1 MSGMVAPYPHV
12 EIDVED
18 KSIYIPVNEDI
29 LPLHRPLYIM
39 RTQKGP
45 VGVPVWCESYT
56 KAKKV
61 FGADTFNQRSKY
73 FSPSS
78 YFLLQQMQANGA
90 FIMRAADTNA
100 ASARLFVELGLKAV
114 DSVPQFQRDMYGKFV
129 YDDEG
134 KKIPLTGGTAIPG
147 YQLIWRAVATPAGN
161 NDIDPGAWEDLA
173 PKQDATDEDLTWY
186 PMFTFIATNG
196 GEWGNAFG
204 FKLCYSNKDNSGD
217 FIVRNGSVAY
227 QIAPV
232 ELEAGN
238 STPTVIYDKYNN
250 PSVNGVVKPDTIDSI
265 TETEISFNKKIAD
278 AYSDGY
284 ELPLQIYYYSDSFK
298 TVGEKLMEA
307 EIDAK
312 EAINAVYGSIVD
324 IDDEAGTDG
333 NITTF
338 VEDLFG
344 TILADDASADD
355 IAAIKAMITDTEA
368 GRGFMANVMTCVDR
382 NKRAYFASAVVATDE
397 TTVEGAIDMDSD
409 ATHYMIG
416 GTDGNYT
423 DNYIEEY
430 TRKYLTA
437 AANNNHEYLID
448 YFRMPF
454 NCVID
459 TGWSLATKKAYLEFM
474 DVRDDLKVY
483 LGTQQSWM
491 QVQANK
497 LIIPPVNSR
506 YEDESIG
513 ASLRT
518 YAWLMR
524 ESIAKGTECCRCTIF
539 LHAGKTADYDRWLP
553 GTLWIAKKLAEY
565 CNRDFMNKEPKELPN
580 SAVECWKELSWVASS
595 EDTKSRNWNAGLN
608 YVQYYSMTGLH
619 YASVRSVYKYDTSVL
634 VDDMFVNAI
643 TWMKHIVRRSWARFA
658 GATRPVAELQQA
670 ITEDLTSRLAYMING
685 KYEFT
690 VDVYQTDEDKKLGF
704 VQHVDITVT
713 SPATNRVWLVNII
726 CKREGFEPEE

>member
-1 MSGMVAPYPHV
+1 MSMVAPYPHV

-56 KAKKV
+56 RAKKI
-61 FGADTFNQRSKY
+61 FGSNTFNQRSKY
-73 FSPSS
+73 FSPAS
-78 YFLLQQMQANGA
+78 YFLLQQLQSNGA
-90 FIMRAADTNA
+90 FIMRAGDDTAN
-100 ASARLFVELGLKAV
+100 SARVFVELGVKAV
-114 DSVPQFQRDMYGKFV
+114 EAVPQYQRDAYGKFV
-129 YDDEG
+129 YDEEG
-134 KKIPLTGGTAIPG
+134 KKIALASATATAG
-147 YQLIWRAVATPAGN
+147 YQLIWRAVSTPADIN
-161 NDIDPGAWEDLA
+161 SIDPGAWEDLGPA
-173 PKQDATDEDLTWY
+173 QDPNDETITWY
-186 PMFTFIATNG
+186 PMFSFLASNAG
-196 GEWGNAFG
+196 AWGNAFG
-204 FKLCYSNKDNSGD
+204 FKLCFSNKDNSGD

-227 QIAPV
+227 QITPV
-232 ELEAGN
+232 ELEEGN

-250 PSVNGVVKPDTIDSI
+250 PAVSGVVKPDTIDSI
-265 TETEISFNKKIAD
+265 SGVDISFNKKLA
-278 AYSDGY
+278 ASYSDGY
-284 ELPLQIYYYSDSFK
+284 ELPLSIYYYSDSFK
-298 TVGEKLMEA
+298 KVGDMIMKA
-307 EIDAK
+307 EVAAKDAIV
-312 EAINAVYGSIVD
+312 ANYGNIVD
-324 IDDEAGTDG
+324 VDGKFGVDGTVV
-333 NITTF
+333 TF
-338 VEDLFG
+338 VEDLLG
-344 TILADDASADD
+344 VTIGEGDVTAAS
-355 IAAIKAMITDTEA
+355 IAADIDGEDAA
-368 GRGFMANVMTCVDR
+368 FGFMANLMTCVDR
-382 NKRAYFASAVVATDE
+382 DKRGYFASYVVATSDADAPA
-397 TTVEGAIDMDSD
+397 GCIDMDAD
-409 ATHYMIG
+409 ATVYMMG
-416 GTDGNYT
+416 GTDGN
-423 DNYIEEY
+423 DSDPYIEEY

-459 TGWSLATKKAYLEFM
+459 SGWSIATKKAYLEFM

-491 QVQANK
+491 INSVGK
-497 LIIPPVNSR
+497 LVRPPVNTK

-513 ASLRT
+513 AGLRT
-518 YAWLMR
+518 HAWLMR
-524 ESIAKGTECCRCTIF
+524 ESIAKGTECCRATIF
-539 LHAGKTADYDRWLP
+539 LHAGRTADYDVWLP
-553 GTLWIAKKLAEY
+553 GTLWIAKKMAEY

-580 SAVECWKELSWVASS
+580 SAVECWKDLSWVASS

-690 VDVYQTDEDKKLGF
+690 VDVYQTDEDKKLGY

-726 CKREGFEPEE
+726 CKREGFEPEA

>member
-1 MSGMVAPYPHV
+1 MSMVAPYPHV

-56 KAKKV
+56 RAKKI
-61 FGADTFNQRSKY
+61 FGSNTFNQRSKY
-73 FSPSS
+73 FSPAS
-78 YFLLQQMQANGA
+78 YFLLQQLQSNGA
-90 FIMRAADTNA
+90 FIMRAGDDTAN
-100 ASARLFVELGLKAV
+100 SARVFVELGVQAV
-114 DSVPQFQRDMYGKFV
+114 EAVPQYERDAYGKFV
-129 YDDEG
+129 YDEEG
-134 KKIPLTGGTAIPG
+134 KKIAIESAAATAG
-147 YQLIWRAVATPAGN
+147 YKLIWRAVSTPADVN
-161 NDIDPGAWEDLA
+161 SIDPGAWEDLGPA
-173 PKQDATDEDLTWY
+173 QDPNDKTITWY
-186 PMFTFIATNG
+186 PMFSFLASNAG
-196 GEWGNAFG
+196 AWGNAFG
-204 FKLCYSNKDNSGD
+204 FKLCFSNKDNSGD

-232 ELEAGN
+232 ELEEGN

-250 PSVNGVVKPDTIDSI
+250 PAVSGVVKPDTIDSI
-265 TETEISFNKKIAD
+265 SGVDISFNKKLA
-278 AYSDGY
+278 ASYSDGY
-284 ELPLQIYYYSDSFK
+284 ELPLSIYYYSDSFK
-298 TVGEKLMEA
+298 TVGDMIMKA
-307 EIDAK
+307 EVAAKDAII
-312 EAINAVYGSIVD
+312 ANYGSVVD
-324 IDDEAGTDG
+324 VDGKLGVDGTVV
-333 NITTF
+333 TF
-338 VEDLFG
+338 VEDLLG
-344 TILADDASADD
+344 VTIGEGDVSAAS
-355 IAAIKAMITDTEA
+355 IAADIDGEDAA
-368 GRGFMANVMTCVDR
+368 FGFMANLMTCVDR
-382 NKRAYFASAVVATDE
+382 DKRGYFASYVVATSDADAPA
-397 TTVEGAIDMDSD
+397 GCIDMDAD
-409 ATHYMIG
+409 ATVYMMG
-416 GTDGNYT
+416 GTDGN
-423 DNYIEEY
+423 DADPFIEEY

-459 TGWSLATKKAYLEFM
+459 SGWSIATKKAYLEFM

-491 QVQANK
+491 INSVGK
-497 LIIPPVNSR
+497 LVRPPVNTK

-513 ASLRT
+513 AGLRT
-518 YAWLMR
+518 HAWLMR
-524 ESIAKGTECCRCTIF
+524 ESIAKGTECCRATIF
-539 LHAGKTADYDRWLP
+539 LHAGRTADYDVWLP
-553 GTLWIAKKLAEY
+553 GTLWIAKKMAEY

-580 SAVECWKELSWVASS
+580 SAVECWKDLSWVASS

-690 VDVYQTDEDKKLGF
+690 VDVYQTDDDKKLGY

-713 SPATNRVWLVNII
+713 APATNRVWLVNII
-726 CKREGFEPEE
+726 CKREGFEPEA

>member
-1 MSGMVAPYPHV
+1 MSMVAPYPHV

-56 KAKKV
+56 RAKKI
-61 FGADTFNQRSKY
+61 FGSNTFNQRSKY
-73 FSPSS
+73 FSPAS
-78 YFLLQQMQANGA
+78 YFLLQQLQSNGA
-90 FIMRAADTNA
+90 FIMRAGDDTAN
-100 ASARLFVELGLKAV
+100 SARVFVELGVKAV
-114 DSVPQFQRDMYGKFV
+114 EAVPQYQRDAYGKFV
-129 YDDEG
+129 YDEEG
-134 KKIPLTGGTAIPG
+134 KKIALASATATAG
-147 YQLIWRAVATPAGN
+147 YQLIWRAVSTPADIN
-161 NDIDPGAWEDLA
+161 SIDPGAWEDLGPA
-173 PKQDATDEDLTWY
+173 QDPNDETITWY
-186 PMFTFIATNG
+186 PMFSFLASNAG
-196 GEWGNAFG
+196 AWGNAFG
-204 FKLCYSNKDNSGD
+204 FKLCFSNKDNSGD

-232 ELEAGN
+232 ELEEGN

-250 PSVNGVVKPDTIDSI
+250 PAVSGVVKPDTVDSI
-265 TETEISFNKKIAD
+265 SGVDISFNKKLA
-278 AYSDGY
+278 ASYSDGY
-284 ELPLQIYYYSDSFK
+284 ELPLSIYYYSDSFK
-298 TVGEKLMEA
+298 KVGDMIMKA
-307 EIDAK
+307 EVAAKDAIT
-312 EAINAVYGSIVD
+312 ENYGSVVD
-324 IDDEAGTDG
+324 V
-333 NITTF
+333 TF
-338 VEDLFG
+338 VEDLLG
-344 TILADDASADD
+344 VTIGEGDVTAAS
-355 IAAIKAMITDTEA
+355 IAADIDGADA
-368 GRGFMANVMTCVDR
+368 AFGFMANLMTCVDR
-382 NKRAYFASAVVATDE
+382 DKRGYFASYVVATSDADAPA
-397 TTVEGAIDMDSD
+397 GCIDMDAD
-409 ATHYMIG
+409 ATVYMMG
-416 GTDGNYT
+416 GTDGN
-423 DNYIEEY
+423 DADPFIEEY

-454 NCVID
+454 NCVINS
-459 TGWSLATKKAYLEFM
+459 GWSIATKKAYLEFM

-491 QVQANK
+491 INSAGK
-497 LIIPPVNSR
+497 LVRPPVNTK

-513 ASLRT
+513 AGLRT
-518 YAWLMR
+518 HAWLMR
-524 ESIAKGTECCRCTIF
+524 ESIAKGTECCRATIF
-539 LHAGKTADYDRWLP
+539 LHAGRTADYDVWLP
-553 GTLWIAKKLAEY
+553 GTLWIAKKMAEY

-580 SAVECWKELSWVASS
+580 SAVECWKDLSWVASS

-690 VDVYQTDEDKKLGF
+690 VDVYQTDEDKKLGY

-726 CKREGFEPEE
+726 CKREGFEPEA

>member
-1 MSGMVAPYPHV
+1 MSMVAPYPHV

-56 KAKKV
+56 RAKKI
-61 FGADTFNQRSKY
+61 FGSNTFNQRSKY
-73 FSPSS
+73 FSPAS
-78 YFLLQQMQANGA
+78 YFLLQQLQSNGA
-90 FIMRAADTNA
+90 FIMRAGDDTAD
-100 ASARLFVELGLKAV
+100 SARVFVELGVQAV
-114 DSVPQFQRDMYGKFV
+114 EAVPQYERDAYGKFV
-129 YDDEG
+129 YDEEG
-134 KKIPLTGGTAIPG
+134 KKIAIESATATAG
-147 YQLIWRAVATPAGN
+147 YKLIWRAVSTPADVN
-161 NDIDPGAWEDLA
+161 SIDPGAWEDLGPA
-173 PKQDATDEDLTWY
+173 QDPNDKTITWY
-186 PMFTFIATNG
+186 PMFSFLASNAG
-196 GEWGNAFG
+196 AWGNAFG
-204 FKLCYSNKDNSGD
+204 FKLCFSNKDNSGD

-232 ELEAGN
+232 ELEEGN

-250 PSVNGVVKPDTIDSI
+250 PAVSGVVKPDTIDSI
-265 TETEISFNKKIAD
+265 SGVDISFNKKLA
-278 AYSDGY
+278 ASYSDGY
-284 ELPLQIYYYSDSFK
+284 ELPLSIYYYSDSFK
-298 TVGEKLMEA
+298 TVGDMIMKA
-307 EIDAK
+307 EVAAKDAIV
-312 EAINAVYGSIVD
+312 ANYGSIVD
-324 IDDEAGTDG
+324 VDGKFGVDGTVV
-333 NITTF
+333 TF
-338 VEDLFG
+338 VEDLLG
-344 TILADDASADD
+344 VTIGEGDVTAAS
-355 IAAIKAMITDTEA
+355 IAADIDGADA
-368 GRGFMANVMTCVDR
+368 AFGFMANLMTCVDR
-382 NKRAYFASAVVATDE
+382 DKRGYFASYVVATSDADA
-397 TTVEGAIDMDSD
+397 TAGCIDMDAD
-409 ATHYMIG
+409 ATVYMMG
-416 GTDGNYT
+416 GTDGN
-423 DNYIEEY
+423 DSDPYIEEY

-459 TGWSLATKKAYLEFM
+459 SGWSIATKKAYLEFM

-491 QVQANK
+491 INSVGK
-497 LIIPPVNSR
+497 LVRPPVNTK

-513 ASLRT
+513 AGLRT
-518 YAWLMR
+518 HAWLMR
-524 ESIAKGTECCRCTIF
+524 ESIAKGTECCRATIF
-539 LHAGKTADYDRWLP
+539 LHAGRTADYDVWLP
-553 GTLWIAKKLAEY
+553 GTLWIAKKMAEY

-580 SAVECWKELSWVASS
+580 SAVECWKDLSWVASS

-690 VDVYQTDEDKKLGF
+690 VDVYQTDEDKKLGY

-726 CKREGFEPEE
+726 CKREGFEPEA

>member
-1 MSGMVAPYPHV
+1 MSMVAPYPHV

-56 KAKKV
+56 RAKKI
-61 FGADTFNQRSKY
+61 FGSNTFNQRSKY
-73 FSPSS
+73 FSPAS
-78 YFLLQQMQANGA
+78 YFLLQQLQSNGA
-90 FIMRAADTNA
+90 FIMRAGDDTAD
-100 ASARLFVELGLKAV
+100 SARVFVELGVQAV
-114 DSVPQFQRDMYGKFV
+114 DAVPQYERDAYGKFV
-129 YDDEG
+129 YDEEG
-134 KKIPLTGGTAIPG
+134 KKIAIESATATAG
-147 YQLIWRAVATPAGN
+147 YKLIWRAVSTPA
-161 NDIDPGAWEDLA
+161 DINSIDDGAWEDLGPA
-173 PKQDATDEDLTWY
+173 QDPSDKTITWY
-186 PMFTFIATNG
+186 PMFSFLASNAG
-196 GEWGNAFG
+196 AWGNAFG
-204 FKLCYSNKDNSGD
+204 FKLCFSNKDNSGD

-232 ELEAGN
+232 ELEEGN

-250 PSVNGVVKPDTIDSI
+250 PAVSGVVKPDTIDSI
-265 TETEISFNKKIAD
+265 SGVDISFNKKLA
-278 AYSDGY
+278 ASYSDGY
-284 ELPLQIYYYSDSFK
+284 ELPLSIYYYSDSFK
-298 TVGEKLMEA
+298 TVGDMIMKA
-307 EIDAK
+307 EVAAKDAI
-312 EAINAVYGSIVD
+312 AANYGNVVD
-324 IDDEAGTDG
+324 VDGRLGVDGTVV
-333 NITTF
+333 TF
-338 VEDLFG
+338 VEDLLG
-344 TILADDASADD
+344 VTIGEGGVTAESIADD
-355 IAAIKAMITDTEA
+355 INGADAAF
-368 GRGFMANVMTCVDR
+368 GFMANLMTCIDR
-382 NKRAYFASAVVATDE
+382 DKRGYFASYVVATSD
-397 TTVEGAIDMDSD
+397 EGAPAGCIDMDAD
-409 ATHYMIG
+409 ATVYMMG
-416 GTDGNYT
+416 GTDGN
-423 DNYIEEY
+423 DADPFIEEY

-459 TGWSLATKKAYLEFM
+459 SGWSIATKKAYLEFM

-483 LGTQQSWM
+483 LGTQQSWLINS
-491 QVQANK
+491 VGK
-497 LIIPPVNSR
+497 LVRPPVNTK

-513 ASLRT
+513 AGLRT
-518 YAWLMR
+518 HAWLMR
-524 ESIAKGTECCRCTIF
+524 ESIAKGTECCRATIF
-539 LHAGKTADYDRWLP
+539 LHAGRTADYDVWLP

-580 SAVECWKELSWVASS
+580 SAVECWKDLSWVASS

-690 VDVYQTDEDKKLGF
+690 VDVYQTDEDKKLGY

-726 CKREGFEPEE
+726 CKREGFEPEA

>member
-1 MSGMVAPYPHV
+1 MSMVAPYPHV

-56 KAKKV
+56 RAKKI
-61 FGADTFNQRSKY
+61 FGSNTFNQRSKY
-73 FSPSS
+73 FSPAS
-78 YFLLQQMQANGA
+78 YFLLQQLQSNGA
-90 FIMRAADTNA
+90 FIMRAGDDTAN
-100 ASARLFVELGLKAV
+100 SARVFVELGVKAV
-114 DSVPQFQRDMYGKFV
+114 EAVPQYQRDAYGKFV
-129 YDDEG
+129 YDEEG
-134 KKIPLTGGTAIPG
+134 KKIALESATATAG
-147 YQLIWRAVATPAGN
+147 YQLIWRAVSTPADIN
-161 NDIDPGAWEDLA
+161 SIDPGAWEDLGPA
-173 PKQDATDEDLTWY
+173 QDPNDETITWY
-186 PMFTFIATNG
+186 PMFSFLASNAG
-196 GEWGNAFG
+196 AWGNAFG
-204 FKLCYSNKDNSGD
+204 FKLCFSNKDNSGD

-232 ELEAGN
+232 ELEEGN

-250 PSVNGVVKPDTIDSI
+250 PAVSGVVKPDTIDSI
-265 TETEISFNKKIAD
+265 SGVDISFNKKLA
-278 AYSDGY
+278 ASYSDGY
-284 ELPLQIYYYSDSFK
+284 ELPLSIYYYSDSFK
-298 TVGEKLMEA
+298 KVGDMIMKA
-307 EIDAK
+307 EVAAKDAIV
-312 EAINAVYGSIVD
+312 ANYGNIVD
-324 IDDEAGTDG
+324 VDGKFGVDGTVV
-333 NITTF
+333 TF
-338 VEDLFG
+338 VEDLLG
-344 TILADDASADD
+344 VTIGEGDVTAASIADD
-355 IAAIKAMITDTEA
+355 IDGAEAAF
-368 GRGFMANVMTCVDR
+368 GFMANLMTCVDR
-382 NKRAYFASAVVATDE
+382 DKRGYFASYVVATSDADAPA
-397 TTVEGAIDMDSD
+397 GCIDMDAD
-409 ATHYMIG
+409 ATVYMMG
-416 GTDGNYT
+416 GTDGN
-423 DNYIEEY
+423 DADPFIEEY

-459 TGWSLATKKAYLEFM
+459 SGWSIATKKAYLEFM

-491 QVQANK
+491 INSVGK
-497 LIIPPVNSR
+497 LVRPPVNTK

-513 ASLRT
+513 AGLRT
-518 YAWLMR
+518 HAWLMR
-524 ESIAKGTECCRCTIF
+524 ESIAKGTECCRATIF
-539 LHAGKTADYDRWLP
+539 LHAGRTADYDVWLP
-553 GTLWIAKKLAEY
+553 GTLWIAKKMAEY

-580 SAVECWKELSWVASS
+580 SAVECWKDLSWVASS

-690 VDVYQTDEDKKLGF
+690 VDVYQTDEDKKLGY

-726 CKREGFEPEE
+726 CKREGFEPEA

>member
-1 MSGMVAPYPHV
+1 MSMVAPYPHV

-56 KAKKV
+56 RAKKI
-61 FGADTFNQRSKY
+61 FGSNTFNQRSKY
-73 FSPSS
+73 FSPAS
-78 YFLLQQMQANGA
+78 YFLLQQLQSNGA
-90 FIMRAADTNA
+90 FIMRAGDDTAN
-100 ASARLFVELGLKAV
+100 SARVFVELGVKAV
-114 DSVPQFQRDMYGKFV
+114 EAVPQYQRDAYGKFV
-129 YDDEG
+129 YDEEG
-134 KKIPLTGGTAIPG
+134 KKIALESATATAG
-147 YQLIWRAVATPAGN
+147 YQLIWRAVSTPADIN
-161 NDIDPGAWEDLA
+161 SIDPGAWEDLGPA
-173 PKQDATDEDLTWY
+173 QDPNDKTITWY
-186 PMFTFIATNG
+186 PMFSFLASNAG
-196 GEWGNAFG
+196 AWGNAFG
-204 FKLCYSNKDNSGD
+204 FKLCFSNKDNSGD

-232 ELEAGN
+232 ELEEGN

-250 PSVNGVVKPDTIDSI
+250 PAVSGVVKPDTIDSI
-265 TETEISFNKKIAD
+265 SGVDISFNKKLA
-278 AYSDGY
+278 ASYSDGY
-284 ELPLQIYYYSDSFK
+284 ELPLSIYYYSDSFK
-298 TVGEKLMEA
+298 KVGDMIMKA
-307 EIDAK
+307 EVAAKDAIV
-312 EAINAVYGSIVD
+312 ANYGNIVD
-324 IDDEAGTDG
+324 VDGKFGVDGTVV
-333 NITTF
+333 TF
-338 VEDLFG
+338 VEDLLG
-344 TILADDASADD
+344 VTIGEGDVTAASIADD
-355 IAAIKAMITDTEA
+355 IDGADAAF
-368 GRGFMANVMTCVDR
+368 GFMANLMTCVDR
-382 NKRAYFASAVVATDE
+382 DKRGYFASYVVATSDADAPA
-397 TTVEGAIDMDSD
+397 GCIDMDAD
-409 ATHYMIG
+409 ATVYMMG
-416 GTDGNYT
+416 GTDGN
-423 DNYIEEY
+423 DADPFIEEY

-459 TGWSLATKKAYLEFM
+459 SGWSIATKKAYLEFM

-491 QVQANK
+491 INSVGK
-497 LIIPPVNSR
+497 LVRPPVNTK

-513 ASLRT
+513 AGLRT
-518 YAWLMR
+518 HAWLMR
-524 ESIAKGTECCRCTIF
+524 ESIAKGTECCRATIF
-539 LHAGKTADYDRWLP
+539 LHAGRTADYDVWLP
-553 GTLWIAKKLAEY
+553 GTLWIAKKMAEY

-580 SAVECWKELSWVASS
+580 SAVECWKDLSWVASS

-690 VDVYQTDEDKKLGF
+690 VDVYQTDEDKKLGY

-726 CKREGFEPEE
+726 CKREGFEPEA

>member
-1 MSGMVAPYPHV
+1 MSMVAPYPHV

-56 KAKKV
+56 RAKKI
-61 FGADTFNQRSKY
+61 FGSNTFNQRSKY
-73 FSPSS
+73 FSPAS
-78 YFLLQQMQANGA
+78 YFLLQQLQSNGA
-90 FIMRAADTNA
+90 FIMRAGDDTAN
-100 ASARLFVELGLKAV
+100 SARVFVELGVQAV
-114 DSVPQFQRDMYGKFV
+114 DAVPQYKRDAYGKFV
-129 YDDEG
+129 YDEEG
-134 KKIPLTGGTAIPG
+134 KKIALESATATAG
-147 YQLIWRAVATPAGN
+147 YKLIWRAVSTPADVN
-161 NDIDPGAWEDLA
+161 SIDPGAWEDLGPA
-173 PKQDATDEDLTWY
+173 QDPNDGTITWY
-186 PMFTFIATNG
+186 PMFSFLASNAG
-196 GEWGNAFG
+196 AWGNAFG
-204 FKLCYSNKDNSGD
+204 FKLCFSNKDNSGD

-227 QIAPV
+227 QVAPV
-232 ELEAGN
+232 ELEEGN

-250 PSVNGVVKPDTIDSI
+250 PAVSGVVKPDTIDSI
-265 TETEISFNKKIAD
+265 SGVDISFNKKLA
-278 AYSDGY
+278 ASYSDGY
-284 ELPLQIYYYSDSFK
+284 ELPLSIYYYSDSFK
-298 TVGEKLMEA
+298 TVGDMIMKA
-307 EIDAK
+307 EVAAKDAIV
-312 EAINAVYGSIVD
+312 ANYGGIVD
-324 IDDEAGTDG
+324 VDGKQGVDGTVV
-333 NITTF
+333 TF
-338 VEDLFG
+338 VEDLLG
-344 TILADDASADD
+344 VTIGEGDVTADS
-355 IAAIKAMITDTEA
+355 IAADIDGADA
-368 GRGFMANVMTCVDR
+368 AFGFMANLMTCVDR
-382 NKRAYFASAVVATDE
+382 DKRGYFASYVVATSD
-397 TTVEGAIDMDSD
+397 TDAPAGCVDMDAD
-409 ATHYMIG
+409 ATIYMMG
-416 GTDGNYT
+416 GTDGN
-423 DNYIEEY
+423 DSDPYIEEY

-459 TGWSLATKKAYLEFM
+459 SGWSIATKKAYLEFM

-491 QVQANK
+491 INSVGK
-497 LIIPPVNSR
+497 LVRPPVNTK

-513 ASLRT
+513 AGLRT
-518 YAWLMR
+518 HAWLMR
-524 ESIAKGTECCRCTIF
+524 ESIAKGTECCRATIF
-539 LHAGKTADYDRWLP
+539 LHAGRTADYDVWLP

-580 SAVECWKELSWVASS
+580 SAVECWKDLSWVASS

-690 VDVYQTDEDKKLGF
+690 VDVYQTDEDKKLGY

-726 CKREGFEPEE
+726 CKREGFEPEA

>member
-1 MSGMVAPYPHV
+1 MSMVAPYPHV

-56 KAKKV
+56 RAKKI
-61 FGADTFNQRSKY
+61 FGSNTFNQRSKY
-73 FSPSS
+73 FSPAS
-78 YFLLQQMQANGA
+78 YFLLQQLQSNGA
-90 FIMRAADTNA
+90 FIMRAGDDTAN
-100 ASARLFVELGLKAV
+100 SARVFVELGVKAV
-114 DSVPQFQRDMYGKFV
+114 EAVPQYQRDAYGKFV
-129 YDDEG
+129 YDEEG
-134 KKIPLTGGTAIPG
+134 KKIALTSATATAG
-147 YQLIWRAVATPAGN
+147 YQLIWRAVSTPADIN
-161 NDIDPGAWEDLA
+161 SIDPGAWEDLGPA
-173 PKQDATDEDLTWY
+173 QDPNDETITWY
-186 PMFTFIATNG
+186 PMFSFLASNAG
-196 GEWGNAFG
+196 AWGNAFG
-204 FKLCYSNKDNSGD
+204 FKLCFSNKDNSGD

-232 ELEAGN
+232 ELEEGN

-250 PSVNGVVKPDTIDSI
+250 PAVSGVVKPDTIDSI
-265 TETEISFNKKIAD
+265 SGVDISFNKKLA
-278 AYSDGY
+278 ASYSDGC
-284 ELPLQIYYYSDSFK
+284 ELPLSIYYYSDSFK
-298 TVGEKLMEA
+298 KVGDMIMKA
-307 EIDAK
+307 EVAAKDAIV
-312 EAINAVYGSIVD
+312 ANYGNIVD
-324 IDDEAGTDG
+324 VDGKFGVDGTVV
-333 NITTF
+333 TF
-338 VEDLFG
+338 VEDLLG
-344 TILADDASADD
+344 VTIGEGDVTAAS
-355 IAAIKAMITDTEA
+355 IAADIDGAEA
-368 GRGFMANVMTCVDR
+368 AFGFMANLMTCVDR
-382 NKRAYFASAVVATDE
+382 DKRGYFASYVVATSDADAPA
-397 TTVEGAIDMDSD
+397 GCIDMDAD
-409 ATHYMIG
+409 ATVYMMG
-416 GTDGNYT
+416 GTDGN
-423 DNYIEEY
+423 DSDPFIEEY

-459 TGWSLATKKAYLEFM
+459 SGWSIATKKAYLEFM

-491 QVQANK
+491 INSVGK
-497 LIIPPVNSR
+497 LVRPPVNTK

-513 ASLRT
+513 AGLRT
-518 YAWLMR
+518 HAWLMR
-524 ESIAKGTECCRCTIF
+524 ESIAKGTECCRATIF
-539 LHAGKTADYDRWLP
+539 LHAGRTADYDVWLP
-553 GTLWIAKKLAEY
+553 GTLWIAKKMAEY

-580 SAVECWKELSWVASS
+580 SAVECWKDLSWVASS

-690 VDVYQTDEDKKLGF
+690 VDVYQTDEDKKLGY

-726 CKREGFEPEE
+726 CKREGFEPEA

>member
-1 MSGMVAPYPHV
+1 MSMVAPYPHV

-56 KAKKV
+56 RAKKI
-61 FGADTFNQRSKY
+61 FGSNTFNQRSKY
-73 FSPSS
+73 FSPAS
-78 YFLLQQMQANGA
+78 YFLLQQLQSNGA
-90 FIMRAADTNA
+90 FIMRAGDDTAD
-100 ASARLFVELGLKAV
+100 SARVFVELGVKA
-114 DSVPQFQRDMYGKFV
+114 DPEVPQYERDAYGKFV
-129 YDDEG
+129 YDEEG
-134 KKIPLTGGTAIPG
+134 KKIALESATATAG
-147 YQLIWRAVATPAGN
+147 YQLIWRAVSTPA
-161 NDIDPGAWEDLA
+161 DINSIDDGAWEDLGPA
-173 PKQDATDEDLTWY
+173 QDPSDKTITWY
-186 PMFTFIATNG
+186 PMFSFLASNAG
-196 GEWGNAFG
+196 AWGNAFG
-204 FKLCYSNKDNSGD
+204 FKLCFSNKDNSGD

-232 ELEAGN
+232 ELEEGN

-250 PSVNGVVKPDTIDSI
+250 PAVSGVVKPDTIDSI
-265 TETEISFNKKIAD
+265 SGVDISFNKKLA
-278 AYSDGY
+278 ASYSDGY
-284 ELPLQIYYYSDSFK
+284 ELPLSIYYYSDSFK
-298 TVGEKLMEA
+298 TVGDMIMKA
-307 EIDAK
+307 EVAAK
-312 EAINAVYGSIVD
+312 EAIKANYGNTIDVD
-324 IDDEAGTDG
+324 GKQGVDGTV
-333 NITTF
+333 ITF
-338 VEDLFG
+338 VEDLLG
-344 TILADDASADD
+344 VTIEEGGATADSIIEEIDGADAAF
-355 IAAIKAMITDTEA
+355 
-368 GRGFMANVMTCVDR
+368 GFMANLMTCVDR
-382 NKRAYFASAVVATDE
+382 DKRGYFASYVVATSDE
-397 TTVEGAIDMDSD
+397 DAPAGCIDMDAD
-409 ATHYMIG
+409 ATVYMMG
-416 GTDGNYT
+416 GTDGNDT
-423 DNYIEEY
+423 DPFIEEY

-459 TGWSLATKKAYLEFM
+459 SGWSIATKKAYLEFM

-483 LGTQQSWM
+483 LGTQQSWL
-491 QVQANK
+491 VKSAGK
-497 LIIPPVNSR
+497 LVRPMVNTK

-513 ASLRT
+513 AGLRT
-518 YAWLMR
+518 HAWLMR
-524 ESIAKGTECCRCTIF
+524 ESIAKGTECCRATIF
-539 LHAGKTADYDRWLP
+539 LHAGRTADYDVWLP

-580 SAVECWKELSWVASS
+580 SAVECWKDLSWVASS

-690 VDVYQTDEDKKLGF
+690 VDVYQTDEDKKLGY

-726 CKREGFEPEE
+726 CKREGFEPEA

>member
-1 MSGMVAPYPHV
+1 MSMVAPYPHV

-56 KAKKV
+56 RAKKI
-61 FGADTFNQRSKY
+61 FGSNTFNQRSKY
-73 FSPSS
+73 FSPAS
-78 YFLLQQMQANGA
+78 YFLLQQLQSNGA
-90 FIMRAADTNA
+90 FIMRAGDDTAN
-100 ASARLFVELGLKAV
+100 SARVFVELGVKAV
-114 DSVPQFQRDMYGKFV
+114 EAVPQYQRDAYGKFV
-129 YDDEG
+129 YDEEG
-134 KKIPLTGGTAIPG
+134 KKIALASATATAG
-147 YQLIWRAVATPAGN
+147 YQLIWRAVSTPADIN
-161 NDIDPGAWEDLA
+161 SIDPGAWEDLGPA
-173 PKQDATDEDLTWY
+173 QDPNDETITWY
-186 PMFTFIATNG
+186 PMFSFLASNAG
-196 GEWGNAFG
+196 AWGNAFG
-204 FKLCYSNKDNSGD
+204 FKLCFSNKDNSGD

-232 ELEAGN
+232 ELEEGN

-250 PSVNGVVKPDTIDSI
+250 PAVSGVVKPDTVDSI
-265 TETEISFNKKIAD
+265 SGVDISFNKKLA
-278 AYSDGY
+278 ASYSDGY
-284 ELPLQIYYYSDSFK
+284 ELPLSIYYYSDSFK
-298 TVGEKLMEA
+298 KVGDMIMKA
-307 EIDAK
+307 EVAAKDAIT
-312 EAINAVYGSIVD
+312 ENYGSVVD
-324 IDDEAGTDG
+324 V
-333 NITTF
+333 TF
-338 VEDLFG
+338 VEDLLG
-344 TILADDASADD
+344 VTIGEGDVTAAS
-355 IAAIKAMITDTEA
+355 IAADIDGADA
-368 GRGFMANVMTCVDR
+368 AFGFMANLMTCVDR
-382 NKRAYFASAVVATDE
+382 DKRGYFASYVVATSDADAPA
-397 TTVEGAIDMDSD
+397 GCIDMDAD
-409 ATHYMIG
+409 ATVYMMG
-416 GTDGNYT
+416 GTDGN
-423 DNYIEEY
+423 DADPFIEEY

-459 TGWSLATKKAYLEFM
+459 SGWSIATKKAYLEFM

-491 QVQANK
+491 INSAGK
-497 LIIPPVNSR
+497 LVRPPVNTK

-513 ASLRT
+513 AGLRT
-518 YAWLMR
+518 HAWLMR
-524 ESIAKGTECCRCTIF
+524 ESIAKGTECCRATIF
-539 LHAGKTADYDRWLP
+539 LHAGRTADYDVWLP
-553 GTLWIAKKLAEY
+553 GTLWIAKKMAEY

-580 SAVECWKELSWVASS
+580 SAVECWKDLSWVASS

-690 VDVYQTDEDKKLGF
+690 VDVYQTDEDKKLGY

-726 CKREGFEPEE
+726 CKREGFEPEA

>member
-1 MSGMVAPYPHV
+1 MSMVAPYPHV

-56 KAKKV
+56 RAKKI
-61 FGADTFNQRSKY
+61 FGSNTFNQRSKY
-73 FSPSS
+73 FSPAS
-78 YFLLQQMQANGA
+78 YFLLQQLQSNGA
-90 FIMRAADTNA
+90 FIMRAGDDTAN
-100 ASARLFVELGLKAV
+100 SARVFVELGVQAV
-114 DSVPQFQRDMYGKFV
+114 DAVPQYKRDAYGKFV
-129 YDDEG
+129 YDEEG
-134 KKIPLTGGTAIPG
+134 KKIALESATATAG
-147 YQLIWRAVATPAGN
+147 YKLIWRAVSTPADVN
-161 NDIDPGAWEDLA
+161 SIDPGAWEDLGPA
-173 PKQDATDEDLTWY
+173 QDPNDDTITWY
-186 PMFTFIATNG
+186 PMFSFLASNAG
-196 GEWGNAFG
+196 AWGNAFG
-204 FKLCYSNKDNSGD
+204 FKLCFSNKDNSGD

-232 ELEAGN
+232 ELEEGN

-250 PSVNGVVKPDTIDSI
+250 PAVSGVVKPDTIDSI
-265 TETEISFNKKIAD
+265 SGVDISFNKKLA
-278 AYSDGY
+278 ASYSDGY
-284 ELPLQIYYYSDSFK
+284 ELPLSIYYYSDSFK
-298 TVGEKLMEA
+298 TVGDMIMKA
-307 EIDAK
+307 EVAAKDAII
-312 EAINAVYGSIVD
+312 ANYGDVVD
-324 IDDEAGTDG
+324 VDGRQGVDGTVV
-333 NITTF
+333 TF
-338 VEDLFG
+338 VEDLLG
-344 TILADDASADD
+344 VTIGEGDVTADS
-355 IAAIKAMITDTEA
+355 IAADIDGADA
-368 GRGFMANVMTCVDR
+368 AFGFMANLMTCVDR
-382 NKRAYFASAVVATDE
+382 DKRGYFASYVVATSD
-397 TTVEGAIDMDSD
+397 TDAPAGCIDMDAD
-409 ATHYMIG
+409 ATIYMMG
-416 GTDGNYT
+416 GTDGN
-423 DNYIEEY
+423 DSDPYIEEY

-459 TGWSLATKKAYLEFM
+459 SGWSIATKKAYLEFM

-491 QVQANK
+491 INSVGK
-497 LIIPPVNSR
+497 LVRPPVNTK

-513 ASLRT
+513 AGLRT
-518 YAWLMR
+518 HAWLMR
-524 ESIAKGTECCRCTIF
+524 ESIAKGTECCRATIF
-539 LHAGKTADYDRWLP
+539 LHAGRTADYDVWLP

-580 SAVECWKELSWVASS
+580 SAVECWKDLSWVASS

-690 VDVYQTDEDKKLGF
+690 VDVYQTDEDKKLGY

-726 CKREGFEPEE
+726 CKREGFEPEA

>member
-1 MSGMVAPYPHV
+1 MSMVAPYPHV

-56 KAKKV
+56 RAKKI
-61 FGADTFNQRSKY
+61 FGSNTFNQRSKY
-73 FSPSS
+73 FSPAS
-78 YFLLQQMQANGA
+78 YFLLQQLQSNGA
-90 FIMRAADTNA
+90 FIMRAGDDTAN
-100 ASARLFVELGLKAV
+100 SARVFVELGVQAV
-114 DSVPQFQRDMYGKFV
+114 DEVPQYKRDAYGKFV
-129 YDDEG
+129 YDEEG
-134 KKIPLTGGTAIPG
+134 KKIALDSATATAG
-147 YQLIWRAVATPAGN
+147 YKLIWRAVSTPADVN
-161 NDIDPGAWEDLA
+161 SIDPGAWEDLGPA
-173 PKQDATDEDLTWY
+173 QDPNDGTITWY
-186 PMFTFIATNG
+186 PMFSFLASNAG
-196 GEWGNAFG
+196 AWGNAFG
-204 FKLCYSNKDNSGD
+204 FKLCFSNKDNSGD

-232 ELEAGN
+232 ELEEGN

-250 PSVNGVVKPDTIDSI
+250 PAVSGVVKPDTIDSI
-265 TETEISFNKKIAD
+265 SGVDISFNKKLA
-278 AYSDGY
+278 ASYSDGY
-284 ELPLQIYYYSDSFK
+284 ELPLSIYYYSDSFK
-298 TVGEKLMEA
+298 TVGDMIMKA
-307 EIDAK
+307 EVAAKDAIV
-312 EAINAVYGSIVD
+312 ANYGDVVD
-324 IDDEAGTDG
+324 VDGRQGVDGTVV
-333 NITTF
+333 TF
-338 VEDLFG
+338 VEDLLG
-344 TILADDASADD
+344 VTIGEGDVTADS
-355 IAAIKAMITDTEA
+355 IAADIDGADA
-368 GRGFMANVMTCVDR
+368 AFGFMANLMTCVDR
-382 NKRAYFASAVVATDE
+382 DKRGYFASYVVATSD
-397 TTVEGAIDMDSD
+397 TDAPAGCVDMDAD
-409 ATHYMIG
+409 ATIYMMG
-416 GTDGNYT
+416 GTDGN
-423 DNYIEEY
+423 DSDPYIEEY

-459 TGWSLATKKAYLEFM
+459 SGWSIATKKAYLEFM

-491 QVQANK
+491 INSVGK
-497 LIIPPVNSR
+497 LVRPPVNTK

-513 ASLRT
+513 AGLRT
-518 YAWLMR
+518 HAWLMR
-524 ESIAKGTECCRCTIF
+524 ESIAKGTECCRATIF
-539 LHAGKTADYDRWLP
+539 LHAGRTADYDVWLP

-580 SAVECWKELSWVASS
+580 SAVECWKDLSWVASS

-690 VDVYQTDEDKKLGF
+690 VDVYQTDEDKKLGY

-726 CKREGFEPEE
+726 CKREGFEPEA

>member
-1 MSGMVAPYPHV
+1 MSMVAPYPHV

-56 KAKKV
+56 RAKKI
-61 FGADTFNQRSKY
+61 FGSNTFNQRSKY
-73 FSPSS
+73 FSPAS
-78 YFLLQQMQANGA
+78 YFLLQQLQSNGA
-90 FIMRAADTNA
+90 FIMRAGDDTAN
-100 ASARLFVELGLKAV
+100 SARVFVELGVKAV
-114 DSVPQFQRDMYGKFV
+114 EAVPQYQRDAYGKFV
-129 YDDEG
+129 YDEEG
-134 KKIPLTGGTAIPG
+134 KKIALASATATAG
-147 YQLIWRAVATPAGN
+147 YQLIWRAVSTPADIN
-161 NDIDPGAWEDLA
+161 SIDPGAWEDLGPA
-173 PKQDATDEDLTWY
+173 QDPNDETITWY
-186 PMFTFIATNG
+186 PMFSFLASNAG
-196 GEWGNAFG
+196 AWGNAFG
-204 FKLCYSNKDNSGD
+204 FKLCFSNKDNSGD

-232 ELEAGN
+232 ELEEGN

-250 PSVNGVVKPDTIDSI
+250 PAVSGVVKPDTIDSI
-265 TETEISFNKKIAD
+265 SGVDISFNKKLA
-278 AYSDGY
+278 ASYSDGY
-284 ELPLQIYYYSDSFK
+284 ELPLSIYYYSDSFK
-298 TVGEKLMEA
+298 KVGDMIMKA
-307 EIDAK
+307 EVAAKDAIV
-312 EAINAVYGSIVD
+312 ANYGNIVD
-324 IDDEAGTDG
+324 VDGKFGVDGTVV
-333 NITTF
+333 TF
-338 VEDLFG
+338 VEDLLG
-344 TILADDASADD
+344 VTIGEGDVTAASIADD
-355 IAAIKAMITDTEA
+355 IDGAEAAF
-368 GRGFMANVMTCVDR
+368 GFMANLMTCVDR
-382 NKRAYFASAVVATDE
+382 DKRGYFASYVVATSDADAPA
-397 TTVEGAIDMDSD
+397 GCIDMDAD
-409 ATHYMIG
+409 ATVYMMG
-416 GTDGNYT
+416 GTDGN
-423 DNYIEEY
+423 DSDPYIEEY

-459 TGWSLATKKAYLEFM
+459 SGWSIATKKAYLEFM

-491 QVQANK
+491 INSVGK
-497 LIIPPVNSR
+497 LVRPPVNTK

-513 ASLRT
+513 AGLRT
-518 YAWLMR
+518 HAWLMR
-524 ESIAKGTECCRCTIF
+524 ESIAKGTECCRATIF
-539 LHAGKTADYDRWLP
+539 LHAGRTADYDVWLP
-553 GTLWIAKKLAEY
+553 GTLWIAKKMAEY

-580 SAVECWKELSWVASS
+580 SAVECWKDLSWVASS

-690 VDVYQTDEDKKLGF
+690 VDVYQTDEDKKLGY

-726 CKREGFEPEE
+726 CKREGFEPEA

>member
-1 MSGMVAPYPHV
+1 MSMVAPYPHV

-56 KAKKV
+56 RAKKI
-61 FGADTFNQRSKY
+61 FGSNTFNQRSKY
-73 FSPSS
+73 FSPAS
-78 YFLLQQMQANGA
+78 YFLLQQLQSNGA
-90 FIMRAADTNA
+90 FIMRAGDDTAN
-100 ASARLFVELGLKAV
+100 SARVFVELGVQAV
-114 DSVPQFQRDMYGKFV
+114 EAVPQYERDAYGKFV
-129 YDDEG
+129 YDEEG
-134 KKIPLTGGTAIPG
+134 KKIAIESATATAG
-147 YQLIWRAVATPAGN
+147 YKLIWRAVSTPADVN
-161 NDIDPGAWEDLA
+161 SIDPGAWEDLGPA
-173 PKQDATDEDLTWY
+173 QDPNDKTITWY
-186 PMFTFIATNG
+186 PMFSFLASNAG
-196 GEWGNAFG
+196 AWGNAFG
-204 FKLCYSNKDNSGD
+204 FKLCFSNKDNSGD
-217 FIVRNGSVAY
+217 FIVRNGAVAY
-227 QIAPV
+227 QVAPV
-232 ELEAGN
+232 ELEEGN

-250 PSVNGVVKPDTIDSI
+250 PAVSGVVKPDTIDSI
-265 TETEISFNKKIAD
+265 SGVDISFNKKLA
-278 AYSDGY
+278 ASYSDGY
-284 ELPLQIYYYSDSFK
+284 ELPLSIYYYSDSFK
-298 TVGEKLMEA
+298 KVGDMIMKA
-307 EIDAK
+307 EVAAKDAIT
-312 EAINAVYGSIVD
+312 ENYGSVVD
-324 IDDEAGTDG
+324 V
-333 NITTF
+333 TF
-338 VEDLFG
+338 VEDLLG
-344 TILADDASADD
+344 VTIGEGDVTAAS
-355 IAAIKAMITDTEA
+355 IAADIDGADA
-368 GRGFMANVMTCVDR
+368 AFGFMANLMTCVDR
-382 NKRAYFASAVVATDE
+382 DKRGYFASYVVATSDADAPA
-397 TTVEGAIDMDSD
+397 GCIDMDAD
-409 ATHYMIG
+409 ATVYMMG
-416 GTDGNYT
+416 GTDGN
-423 DNYIEEY
+423 DADPFIEEY

-459 TGWSLATKKAYLEFM
+459 SGWSIATKKAYLEFM

-491 QVQANK
+491 INSAGK
-497 LIIPPVNSR
+497 LVRPPVNTK

-513 ASLRT
+513 AGLRT
-518 YAWLMR
+518 HAWLMR
-524 ESIAKGTECCRCTIF
+524 ESIAKGTECCRATIF
-539 LHAGKTADYDRWLP
+539 LHAGRTADYDVWLP
-553 GTLWIAKKLAEY
+553 GTLWIAKKMAEY

-580 SAVECWKELSWVASS
+580 SAVECWKDLSWVASS

-690 VDVYQTDEDKKLGF
+690 VDVYQTDEDKKLGY

-726 CKREGFEPEE
+726 CKREGFEPEA

>member
-1 MSGMVAPYPHV
+1 MSMVAPYPHV

-56 KAKKV
+56 RAKKI
-61 FGADTFNQRSKY
+61 FGSNTFNQRSKY
-73 FSPSS
+73 FSPAS
-78 YFLLQQMQANGA
+78 YFLLQQLQSNGA
-90 FIMRAADTNA
+90 FIMRAGDDTAN
-100 ASARLFVELGLKAV
+100 SARVFVELGVKA
-114 DSVPQFQRDMYGKFV
+114 DPEVPQYERDAYGKFV
-129 YDDEG
+129 YDEEG
-134 KKIPLTGGTAIPG
+134 KKIALESATATAG
-147 YQLIWRAVATPAGN
+147 YQLIWRAVSTPA
-161 NDIDPGAWEDLA
+161 DINSIDDGAWEDLGPA
-173 PKQDATDEDLTWY
+173 QDPSDKTITWY
-186 PMFTFIATNG
+186 PMFSFLASNAG
-196 GEWGNAFG
+196 AWGNAFG
-204 FKLCYSNKDNSGD
+204 FKLCFSNKDNSGD

-232 ELEAGN
+232 ELEEGN

-250 PSVNGVVKPDTIDSI
+250 PAVSGVVKPDTIDSI
-265 TETEISFNKKIAD
+265 SGVDISFNKKLA
-278 AYSDGY
+278 ASYSDGY
-284 ELPLQIYYYSDSFK
+284 ELPLSIYYYSDSFK
-298 TVGEKLMEA
+298 TVGDMIMKA
-307 EIDAK
+307 EVAAK
-312 EAINAVYGSIVD
+312 EAIKANYGNTIDVD
-324 IDDEAGTDG
+324 GKQGVDGTV
-333 NITTF
+333 ITF
-338 VEDLFG
+338 VEDLLG
-344 TILADDASADD
+344 VTIEEGGATADSIIEEIDGADAAF
-355 IAAIKAMITDTEA
+355 
-368 GRGFMANVMTCVDR
+368 GFMANLMTCVDR
-382 NKRAYFASAVVATDE
+382 DKRGYFASYVVATSDE
-397 TTVEGAIDMDSD
+397 DAPAGCIDMDAD
-409 ATHYMIG
+409 ATVYMMG
-416 GTDGNYT
+416 GTDGNDT
-423 DNYIEEY
+423 DPFIEEY

-459 TGWSLATKKAYLEFM
+459 SGWSIATKKAYLEFM

-483 LGTQQSWM
+483 LGTQQSWL
-491 QVQANK
+491 VKSAGK
-497 LIIPPVNSR
+497 LVRPMVNTK

-513 ASLRT
+513 AGLRT
-518 YAWLMR
+518 HAWLMR
-524 ESIAKGTECCRCTIF
+524 ESIAKGTECCRATIF
-539 LHAGKTADYDRWLP
+539 LHAGRTADYDVWLP

-580 SAVECWKELSWVASS
+580 SAVECWKDLSWVASS

-690 VDVYQTDEDKKLGF
+690 VDVYQTDEDKKLGY

-726 CKREGFEPEE
+726 CKREGFEPEA

>member
-1 MSGMVAPYPHV
+1 MSMVAPYPHV

-56 KAKKV
+56 RAKKI
-61 FGADTFNQRSKY
+61 FGSNTFNQRSKY
-73 FSPSS
+73 FSPAS
-78 YFLLQQMQANGA
+78 YFLLQQLQSNGA
-90 FIMRAADTNA
+90 FIMRAGDDTAN
-100 ASARLFVELGLKAV
+100 SARVFVELGVKAV
-114 DSVPQFQRDMYGKFV
+114 EAVPQYQRDAYGKFV
-129 YDDEG
+129 YDEEG
-134 KKIPLTGGTAIPG
+134 KKIALTSATATAG
-147 YQLIWRAVATPAGN
+147 YQLIWRAVSTPADIN
-161 NDIDPGAWEDLA
+161 SIDPGAWEDLGPA
-173 PKQDATDEDLTWY
+173 QDPNDETITWY
-186 PMFTFIATNG
+186 PMFSFLASNAG
-196 GEWGNAFG
+196 AWGNAFG
-204 FKLCYSNKDNSGD
+204 FKLCFSNKDNSGD

-232 ELEAGN
+232 ELEEGN

-250 PSVNGVVKPDTIDSI
+250 PAVSGVVKPDTIDSI
-265 TETEISFNKKIAD
+265 SGVDISFNKKLA
-278 AYSDGY
+278 ASYSDGC
-284 ELPLQIYYYSDSFK
+284 ELPLSIYYYSDSFK
-298 TVGEKLMEA
+298 KVGDMIMKA
-307 EIDAK
+307 EVAAKDAIV
-312 EAINAVYGSIVD
+312 ANYGNIVD
-324 IDDEAGTDG
+324 VDGKFGVDGTVV
-333 NITTF
+333 TF
-338 VEDLFG
+338 VEDLLG
-344 TILADDASADD
+344 VTIGEGDVTAAS
-355 IAAIKAMITDTEA
+355 IAADIDGAEA
-368 GRGFMANVMTCVDR
+368 AFGFMANLMTCVDR
-382 NKRAYFASAVVATDE
+382 DKRGYFASYVVATSDADAPA
-397 TTVEGAIDMDSD
+397 GCIDMDAD
-409 ATHYMIG
+409 ATVYMMG
-416 GTDGNYT
+416 GTDGN
-423 DNYIEEY
+423 DSDPYIEEY

-459 TGWSLATKKAYLEFM
+459 SGWSIATKKAYLEFM

-491 QVQANK
+491 INSVGK
-497 LIIPPVNSR
+497 LVRPPVNTK

-513 ASLRT
+513 AGLRT
-518 YAWLMR
+518 HAWLMR
-524 ESIAKGTECCRCTIF
+524 ESIAKGTECCRATIF
-539 LHAGKTADYDRWLP
+539 LHAGRTADYDVWLP
-553 GTLWIAKKLAEY
+553 GTLWIAKKMAEY

-580 SAVECWKELSWVASS
+580 SAVECWKDLSWVASS

-690 VDVYQTDEDKKLGF
+690 VDVYQTDEDKKLGY

-726 CKREGFEPEE
+726 CKREGFEPEA

>member
-1 MSGMVAPYPHV
+1 MSMVAPYPHV

-56 KAKKV
+56 RAKKI
-61 FGADTFNQRSKY
+61 FGSNTFNQRSKY
-73 FSPSS
+73 FSPAS
-78 YFLLQQMQANGA
+78 YFLLQQLQSNGA
-90 FIMRAADTNA
+90 FIMRAGDDTAN
-100 ASARLFVELGLKAV
+100 SARVFVELGVKAV
-114 DSVPQFQRDMYGKFV
+114 EAVPQYQRDAYGKFV
-129 YDDEG
+129 YDEEG
-134 KKIPLTGGTAIPG
+134 KKIALASATATAG
-147 YQLIWRAVATPAGN
+147 YQLIWRAVSTPADIN
-161 NDIDPGAWEDLA
+161 SIDPGAWEDLGPA
-173 PKQDATDEDLTWY
+173 QDLNDATITWY
-186 PMFTFIATNG
+186 PMFSFLASNAG
-196 GEWGNAFG
+196 AWGNAFG
-204 FKLCYSNKDNSGD
+204 FKLCFSNKDNSGD

-232 ELEAGN
+232 ELEEGN

-250 PSVNGVVKPDTIDSI
+250 PAVSGVVKPDTVDSI
-265 TETEISFNKKIAD
+265 SGVDISFNKKLA
-278 AYSDGY
+278 ASYSDGY
-284 ELPLQIYYYSDSFK
+284 ELPLSIYYYSDSFK
-298 TVGEKLMEA
+298 KVGDMIMKA
-307 EIDAK
+307 EVAAKDAIT
-312 EAINAVYGSIVD
+312 ENYGSVVD
-324 IDDEAGTDG
+324 V
-333 NITTF
+333 TF
-338 VEDLFG
+338 VEDLLG
-344 TILADDASADD
+344 VTIGEGDVTAAS
-355 IAAIKAMITDTEA
+355 IAADIDGADA
-368 GRGFMANVMTCVDR
+368 AFGFMANLMTCVDR
-382 NKRAYFASAVVATDE
+382 DKRGYFASYVVATSDADAPA
-397 TTVEGAIDMDSD
+397 GCIDMDAD
-409 ATHYMIG
+409 ATVYMMG
-416 GTDGNYT
+416 GTDGN
-423 DNYIEEY
+423 DADPFIEEY

-459 TGWSLATKKAYLEFM
+459 SGWSIATKKAYLEFM

-491 QVQANK
+491 INSAGK
-497 LIIPPVNSR
+497 LVRPPVNTK

-513 ASLRT
+513 AGLRT
-518 YAWLMR
+518 HAWLMR
-524 ESIAKGTECCRCTIF
+524 ESIAKGTECCRATIF
-539 LHAGKTADYDRWLP
+539 LHAGRTADYDVWLP
-553 GTLWIAKKLAEY
+553 GTLWIAKKMAEY

-580 SAVECWKELSWVASS
+580 SAVECWKDLSWVASS

-690 VDVYQTDEDKKLGF
+690 VDVYQTDEDKKLGY

-726 CKREGFEPEE
+726 CKREGFEPEA

>member
-1 MSGMVAPYPHV
+1 MSMVAPYPHV

-56 KAKKV
+56 RAKKI
-61 FGADTFNQRSKY
+61 FGSNTFNQRSKY
-73 FSPSS
+73 FSPAS
-78 YFLLQQMQANGA
+78 YFLLQQLQSNGA
-90 FIMRAADTNA
+90 FIMRAGDDTAN
-100 ASARLFVELGLKAV
+100 SARVFVELGVQAV
-114 DSVPQFQRDMYGKFV
+114 DAVPQYKRDAYGKFV
-129 YDDEG
+129 YDEEG
-134 KKIPLTGGTAIPG
+134 KKIALESATATAG
-147 YQLIWRAVATPAGN
+147 YKLIWRAVSTPADVN
-161 NDIDPGAWEDLA
+161 SIDPGAWEDLGPA
-173 PKQDATDEDLTWY
+173 QDPNDDTITWY
-186 PMFTFIATNG
+186 PMFSFLASNAG
-196 GEWGNAFG
+196 AWGNAFG
-204 FKLCYSNKDNSGD
+204 FKLCFSNKDNAGD

-227 QIAPV
+227 QVAPV
-232 ELEAGN
+232 ELEEGN

-250 PSVNGVVKPDTIDSI
+250 PAVSGVVKPDTIDSI
-265 TETEISFNKKIAD
+265 SGVDISFNKKLA
-278 AYSDGY
+278 ASYSDGY
-284 ELPLQIYYYSDSFK
+284 ELPLSIYYYSDSFK
-298 TVGEKLMEA
+298 TVGDMIMKA
-307 EIDAK
+307 EVAAKDAIV
-312 EAINAVYGSIVD
+312 ANYGDVVD
-324 IDDEAGTDG
+324 VDGKQGVDGTVV
-333 NITTF
+333 TF
-338 VEDLFG
+338 VEDLLG
-344 TILADDASADD
+344 VTIGEGDVTADS
-355 IAAIKAMITDTEA
+355 IAADIDGADA
-368 GRGFMANVMTCVDR
+368 AFGFMANLMTCVDR
-382 NKRAYFASAVVATDE
+382 DKRGYFASYVVATSD
-397 TTVEGAIDMDSD
+397 TDAPAGCVDMDAD
-409 ATHYMIG
+409 ATIYMMG
-416 GTDGNYT
+416 GTDGN
-423 DNYIEEY
+423 DSDPYIEEY

-459 TGWSLATKKAYLEFM
+459 SGWSIATKKAYLEFM

-491 QVQANK
+491 INSVGK
-497 LIIPPVNSR
+497 LVRPPVNTK

-513 ASLRT
+513 AGLRT
-518 YAWLMR
+518 HAWLMR
-524 ESIAKGTECCRCTIF
+524 ESIAKGTECCRATIF
-539 LHAGKTADYDRWLP
+539 LHAGRTADYDVWLP

-580 SAVECWKELSWVASS
+580 SAVECWKDLSWVASS

-690 VDVYQTDEDKKLGF
+690 VDVYQTDEDKKLGY

-726 CKREGFEPEE
+726 CKREGFEPEA

>member
-1 MSGMVAPYPHV
+1 MSMVAPYPHV

-56 KAKKV
+56 RAKKI
-61 FGADTFNQRSKY
+61 FGSNTFNQRSKY
-73 FSPSS
+73 FSPAS
-78 YFLLQQMQANGA
+78 YFLLQQLQSNGA
-90 FIMRAADTNA
+90 FIMRAGDDTAD
-100 ASARLFVELGLKAV
+100 SARVFVELGVKAV
-114 DSVPQFQRDMYGKFV
+114 DAVPQYKRDAYGKFV
-129 YDDEG
+129 YDEEG
-134 KKIPLTGGTAIPG
+134 KKIALESATATAG
-147 YQLIWRAVATPAGN
+147 YQLIWRAVSTPADIN
-161 NDIDPGAWEDLA
+161 SIDPGAWEDLGPA
-173 PKQDATDEDLTWY
+173 QDPNDSKITWY
-186 PMFTFIATNG
+186 PMFSFLASNAG
-196 GEWGNAFG
+196 AWGNAFG
-204 FKLCYSNKDNSGD
+204 FKLCFSNKDNSGD

-227 QIAPV
+227 QVAPV
-232 ELEAGN
+232 ELEEGN

-250 PSVNGVVKPDTIDSI
+250 PAVSGVVKPDTIDSI
-265 TETEISFNKKIAD
+265 SGVDISFNKKLA
-278 AYSDGY
+278 ASYSDGY
-284 ELPLQIYYYSDSFK
+284 ELPLSIYYYSDSFK
-298 TVGEKLMEA
+298 TVGDLIMKA
-307 EIDAK
+307 EVAAKDA
-312 EAINAVYGSIVD
+312 IVSNYGNIVD
-324 IDDEAGTDG
+324 VDGRVGVDGTVV
-333 NITTF
+333 TF
-338 VEDLFG
+338 VEDLLG
-344 TILADDASADD
+344 VTIGEGDVTADSIAADIDGDDAAF
-355 IAAIKAMITDTEA
+355 
-368 GRGFMANVMTCVDR
+368 GFMANIMTCVDR
-382 NKRAYFASAVVATDE
+382 DKRGYFASYVVATSDADAPA
-397 TTVEGAIDMDSD
+397 GCIDMDAD
-409 ATHYMIG
+409 ATIYMMG
-416 GTDGNYT
+416 GTDGN
-423 DNYIEEY
+423 DSDPYIEEY

-459 TGWSLATKKAYLEFM
+459 SGWSIATKKAYLEFM

-491 QVQANK
+491 INSVGK
-497 LIIPPVNSR
+497 LVRPPVNTK

-513 ASLRT
+513 AGLRT
-518 YAWLMR
+518 HAWLMR
-524 ESIAKGTECCRCTIF
+524 ESIAKGTECCRATIF
-539 LHAGKTADYDRWLP
+539 LHAGRTADYDVWLP

-580 SAVECWKELSWVASS
+580 SAVECWKDLSWVASS

-690 VDVYQTDEDKKLGF
+690 VDVYQTDEDKKLGY

-726 CKREGFEPEE
+726 CKREGFEPEA